1 MRHYSDKG
9 FPVESRYLDGLV
21 GPLPEANEIYEERS
35 PANHAGGMTAPLLVL
50 QGGEDR
56 VVPRE
61 QADRMVEAL
70 VENDTPYAYVEFPEE
85 RHGFR
90 DAAARRRALETEFA
104 FYAAAFGFDPAGD
117 LSPLELDRGTFRKRT
132 VDGDD
137 ED

>member
-1 MRHYSDKG
+1 M
-9 FPVESRYLDGLV
+9 
-21 GPLPEANEIYEERS
+21 
-35 PANHAGGMTAPLLVL
+35 L

-90 DAAARRRALETEFA
+90 DAAA
-104 FYAAAFGFDPAGD
+104 FGFDPAGD
-117 LSPLELDRGTFRKRT
+117 LPPLELDRGTFRKRT

-137 ED
+137 EE